1 LTILSLLYYIALQ
14 NKKWSNVMSTAISV
28 RLPDGVA
35 NKLGSIAK
43 ETERSRSF
51 LVQKAVEMYIN
62 DFADLQV
69 AIDRLRDNSD
79 PVVSSQEMRESLG
92 L

>member
-1 LTILSLLYYIALQ
+1 
-14 NKKWSNVMSTAISV
+14 MSIAISV
-28 RLPDGVA
+28 RLPDIIA
-35 NKLGSIAK
+35 NKLASIAT

-51 LVQKAVEMYIN
+51 VVQKAVETYLD

-69 AIDRLRDNSD
+69 ALDRLRDNSD
-79 PVVSSQEMRESLG
+79 PVISSSDMRTSLG

>member
-1 LTILSLLYYIALQ
+1 
-14 NKKWSNVMSTAISV
+14 MSTAISV
-28 RLPDGVA
+28 RLPDGIVK
-35 NKLGSIAK
+35 KLGRVAK

-51 LVQKAVEMYIN
+51 VVQKAVETYLD

-69 AIDRLRDNSD
+69 ALDRLRDKSD
-79 PVVSSQEMRESLG
+79 PVISSKDMRKSLG

>member
-1 LTILSLLYYIALQ
+1 
-14 NKKWSNVMSTAISV
+14 MSTAISV
-28 RLPDGVA
+28 RLPDEIA
-35 NKLGSIAK
+35 KKLGRVAK

-51 LVQKAVEMYIN
+51 VIQKAVEAYIE

-69 AIDRLRDNSD
+69 ALDRLRDTSD
-79 PVVSSQEMRESLG
+79 EVVSSKDMRKSLG

>member
-1 LTILSLLYYIALQ
+1 
-14 NKKWSNVMSTAISV
+14 MSTTISV
-28 RLPDGVA
+28 RLPDAVA
-35 NKLGSIAK
+35 KKISHIAK

-51 LVQKAVEMYIN
+51 VVTKAVETYLD

-69 AIDRLRDNSD
+69 ALDRLHDSAD
-79 PVVSSQEMRESLG
+79 PVVSSQEMRASLG

>member
-1 LTILSLLYYIALQ
+1 
-14 NKKWSNVMSTAISV
+14 MSIAISV
-28 RLPDGVA
+28 RLPDIIA
-35 NKLGSIAK
+35 NKLANIAT

-51 LVQKAVEMYIN
+51 VVQKAVETYLD

-69 AIDRLRDNSD
+69 ALDRLRDNSD
-79 PVVSSQEMRESLG
+79 PVISSSDMRNSLG

>member
-1 LTILSLLYYIALQ
+1 
-14 NKKWSNVMSTAISV
+14 MSTAISV
-28 RLPDGVA
+28 RLPDHVA
-35 NKLGSIAK
+35 KKLGRVAK

-51 LVQKAVEMYIN
+51 VMQKAVEIYLD

-69 AIDRLRDNSD
+69 ALDRLRDSLD
-79 PVVSSQEMRESLG
+79 PVISSKDMRKSLG

>member
-1 LTILSLLYYIALQ
+1 
-14 NKKWSNVMSTAISV
+14 MSTAISV
-28 RLPDGVA
+28 RLPDTVA
-35 NKLGSIAK
+35 RELGRVAK

-51 LVQKAVEMYIN
+51 VVTKAVETYLD

-69 AIDRLRDNSD
+69 ALDRLHDTSD
-79 PVVSSQEMRESLG
+79 PVVSSQDMRASLG

>member
-1 LTILSLLYYIALQ
+1 
-14 NKKWSNVMSTAISV
+14 MSIAISV
-28 RLPDGVA
+28 RLPDVLA
-35 NKLGSIAK
+35 EKLGRVAK

-51 LVQKAVEMYIN
+51 VVTKAVETYLD

-69 AIDRLRDNSD
+69 SLDRLHDTSD
-79 PVVSSQEMRESLG
+79 PVVSSQDMRASLG

>member
-1 LTILSLLYYIALQ
+1 
-14 NKKWSNVMSTAISV
+14 MSVAISV
-28 RLPDGVA
+28 RLPEVIA
-35 NKLGSIAK
+35 NKLTSIAI

-51 LVQKAVEMYIN
+51 VVQKAVETYLD

-69 AIDRLRDNSD
+69 ALDRLRDNSD
-79 PVVSSQEMRESLG
+79 PVVSSSDMRNSLG

>member
-1 LTILSLLYYIALQ
+1 
-14 NKKWSNVMSTAISV
+14 MSTAISV
-28 RLPDGVA
+28 RLPDA
-35 NKLGSIAK
+35 IAKRLGLVAK

-51 LVQKAVEMYIN
+51 VVTKAVETYLD

-69 AIDRLRDNSD
+69 ALDRLRDNSD
-79 PVVSSQEMRESLG
+79 PVVSSSDMRASLG

>member
-1 LTILSLLYYIALQ
+1 
-14 NKKWSNVMSTAISV
+14 MSTAISV
-28 RLPDGVA
+28 RLPDIVA
-35 NKLGSIAK
+35 RELGRVAK

-51 LVQKAVEMYIN
+51 VVSKAVKAYLD

-69 AIDRLRDNSD
+69 ALDRLHDTAD
-79 PVVSSQEMRESLG
+79 PAVSSQDMRASLG

>member
-1 LTILSLLYYIALQ
+1 
-14 NKKWSNVMSTAISV
+14 MSTAISV
-28 RLPDGVA
+28 RLPDIVA
-35 NKLGSIAK
+35 RKLGRVAK

-51 LVQKAVEMYIN
+51 VVTKAVETYLD

-69 AIDRLRDNSD
+69 ALDRLHDTSD
-79 PVVSSQEMRESLG
+79 PVLSSQDMRASLG

>member
-1 LTILSLLYYIALQ
+1 
-14 NKKWSNVMSTAISV
+14 MSIAISV

-35 NKLGSIAK
+35 KKLGRVAK

-51 LVQKAVEMYIN
+51 VVQKAVETYLD

-69 AIDRLRDNSD
+69 SLDRLRDNSD
-79 PVVSSQEMRESLG
+79 PVISSKEMRTSLG

>member
-1 LTILSLLYYIALQ
+1 
-14 NKKWSNVMSTAISV
+14 MSTAISI
-28 RLPDGVA
+28 RLPDNIAKALGRVA
-35 NKLGSIAK
+35 N

-51 LVQKAVEMYIN
+51 VVQKAIESYME

-69 AIDRLRDNSD
+69 AIDRLRDPSD
-79 PVVSSQEMRESLG
+79 PIVSSKDMRQSLG

>member
-1 LTILSLLYYIALQ
+1 
-14 NKKWSNVMSTAISV
+14 MSTAISV
-28 RLPDGVA
+28 RLPDNVA
-35 NKLGSIAK
+35 KDLGRVAK

-51 LVQKAVEMYIN
+51 VIQKAVESYLE

-69 AIDRLRDNSD
+69 AIDRLRDKSD
-79 PVVSSQEMRESLG
+79 PVVSAKDMRKSLG

>member
-1 LTILSLLYYIALQ
+1 
-14 NKKWSNVMSTAISV
+14 MSTTISV
-28 RLPDGVA
+28 RLPNAIAEKISRV
-35 NKLGSIAK
+35 AK

-51 LVQKAVEMYIN
+51 IVTKAVEAYLD

-69 AIDRLRDNSD
+69 ALDRLHDRTD
-79 PVVSSQEMRESLG
+79 PVVTSHDMRASLG